1 MALPRSSATVTHT
14 AKYPYAGFNP
24 RTRINR
30 GYAAC
35 KELLDAVRRVKP
47 MLHIF
52 GHVHGGYGT
61 FSTLGTLFVDA
72 ALPGEGYDL
81 SNTPHMFFCHSPNDA
96 HVADSRCEVI

>member
-1 MALPRSSATVTHT
+1 V
-14 AKYPYAGFNP
+14 FNP

-52 GHVHGGYGT
+52 GHVHGGYPT
-61 FSTLGTLFVDA
+61 TSLA
-72 ALPGEGYDL
+72 A
-81 SNTPHMFFCHSPNDA
+81 
-96 HVADSRCEVI
+96 